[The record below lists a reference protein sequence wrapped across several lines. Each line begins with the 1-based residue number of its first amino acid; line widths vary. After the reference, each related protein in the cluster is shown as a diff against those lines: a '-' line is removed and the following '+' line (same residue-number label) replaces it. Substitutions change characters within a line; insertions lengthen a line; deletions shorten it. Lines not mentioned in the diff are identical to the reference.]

1 METPLLFPL
10 DLLGGTSQARI
21 NELPSSTI
29 QKIGEADGRLAWV
42 DRSKGKFIHY
52 GRAQA
57 SLTRYYRI
65 GSSTRAL
72 RQDSVLVH
80 DGEPSIPPARQARR
94 WFPWDR

>member
-1 METPLLFPL
+1 VETPLLFPL
-10 DLLGGTSQARI
+10 DLLGGTLQARI

-57 SLTRYYRI
+57 SMTRHYRI

-72 RQDSVLVH
+72 RQDLLLVY
-80 DGEPSIPPARQARR
+80 DGEPSIPPPRLAPR
-94 WFPWDR
+94 WCAWDR